1 MEILVFAGSGFLGPD
16 AADAIRLAILVV
28 GILTIVGIAGALLA
42 LRHYVRLLLDVEQ
55 MTRESRNRLREQL
68 ERETAGLVRELGAIA
83 GDLADLREMIKR
95 GGRASQS

>member
-1 MEILVFAGSGFLGPD
+1 MFAGTGFLGPSTED
-16 AADAIRLAILVV
+16 AVRIAILVV
-28 GILTIVGIAGALLA
+28 GIVTIIGIAAALLV
-42 LRHYVRLLLDVEQ
+42 LRHWVRLLLDVEQ